1 MSIFSQVYHLS
12 FNETSIT
19 GLNQWT
25 TGDWKVVSGFE
36 APAST
41 KRIGKVYVF
50 SDGRWPFYV
59 GKATQS
65 IRNRLRGAFK
75 ATPENRIAGFAGY
88 RFKRER
94 SSAVVH
100 VFTALGATHWSGM
113 DAECIEAEVVYR
125 VRAEGAWPEYQTEIH
140 FSKPNEMHC
149 AAADSIFAVFKTLKG
164 SGGLQLPA
172 SDN

>member
-1 MSIFSQVYHLS
+1 MSICSQVYHLS

-19 GLNQWT
+19 GLHQWS
-25 TGDWKVVSGFE
+25 GGAWKVVNGFE

-41 KRIGKVYVF
+41 KKIGKVYVF

-59 GKATQS
+59 GKATQP
-65 IRNRLRGAFK
+65 IRNRIRGAFK

-88 RFKRER
+88 RFKRDR
-94 SSAVVH
+94 TDAVIH
-100 VFTALGATHWSGM
+100 VFTAQGAAHWSGQ

-125 VRAEGAWPEYQTEIH
+125 VRTEGAWPEYQTEIH
-140 FSKPNEMHC
+140 FSKPNEMHS
-149 AAADSIFAVFKTLKG
+149 AAADSIFSVFKNLKD
-164 SGGLQLPA
+164 SGGLKLPA